1 MNPTELIRAVT
12 AQFPNFERLLSGFTQ
27 SRRLLQVQFA
37 PSMGLPGNAVLPHQL
52 TSSEGICEPL
62 RFTLQA
68 LSSDISMPLK
78 AFIGAPVAFQVGD
91 VAGTERTICAIVCEA
106 RQLAADGSFVLYE
119 FVCTDALSLLDRR
132 VTWRVFRDA
141 SVVDISHAIIQEH
154 TTGNQVIGAAFR
166 LDTSALG
173 TYPSRGFTMQAKE
186 SDLAFMTRLWRREG
200 ISWYFT
206 HAIENGAPVHTLNL
220 VDRTDAW
227 KANPAGLVRF
237 NRADATEPDDTI
249 FAWEAY
255 RELAPGAVYA
265 ASHDYQTAGVKQLD
279 TTTSQDQGEHG
290 KALAAT
296 LTQYWYDSP
305 HVAENADHY
314 EQVMQRRQLALSQG
328 AKHFAGQ
335 SVVRAF
341 VGGSGTVFSMAGHP
355 EIDKHSAED
364 RRFVLTHVETQVRN
378 SLLPNSPGKGRFA
391 IEEDSP
397 VLNRFECVRAS
408 THIVPKWDASCVPAV
423 GPISARVVGN
433 GEVDVDEQG
442 RICVQFL
449 FARRDD
455 HPDSGA
461 SGTPRDSARVRVA
474 QPWADAQSGTAFWPR
489 VGSEV
494 LVLFMQNDP
503 DKPIVVANMFDARHA
518 PVQFA
523 SAGDLP
529 DNAPLYGI
537 RSKEIGGPG
546 YGELQ
551 FDDTTAQTKTKL
563 SSEHGKTQLNQGWIG
578 HPRNKGVSEKRGEGF
593 ELRTDLAG
601 AIRAARGMLLS
612 TDARNNASGRVLDRA
627 ELTGQLELALSIAK
641 RLSELSSTHDAYET
655 DTGPQEKLTKSIRE
669 WTDDGGAAAIGVTA
683 PDGIA
688 MSSPANVLAV
698 AGGNVESVAAQ
709 DANISAG
716 RRILMRAAQGL
727 SAFAK
732 AGMKLMVGSGDL
744 TIQAHQGKGE
754 IGTSERLH
762 IYSLEKLILEAPEL
776 ELRTNG
782 AVIKI
787 SNGKIVQSSTG
798 EHRIESSGFQAVTGG
813 GGTADLPNMP
823 TSSMKT
829 DERFKVVGPDGK
841 PHVGLAHEV
850 LDDAGG
856 IRDQGKLG
864 ADGTHSQLA
873 NDSEIRP
880 VTFRPVD

>member
-1 MNPTELIRAVT
+1 MNPTELVRAVA

-27 SRRLLQVQFA
+27 SRRLLQVTFA
-37 PSMGLPGNAVLPHQL
+37 SSMGLPGDAVLPHQL
-52 TSSEGICEPL
+52 TASEGICEPL

-78 AFIGAPVAFQVGD
+78 AFIGAPVALQVGD
-91 VAGTERTICAIVCEA
+91 IAGAERTICAIVCEA
-106 RQLAADGSFVLYE
+106 RQLAADGGFVLYE

-132 VTWRVFRDA
+132 VTWRVFRDV
-141 SVVDISHAIIQEH
+141 SVVDISHTIIQEH
-154 TTGNQVIGAAFR
+154 TTGNQIIGASFR

-186 SDLAFMTRLWRREG
+186 SDLAFMTRMWRREG

-206 HAIENGAPVHTLNL
+206 HAIENGVPIHTLHL
-220 VDRTDAW
+220 VDKPGTWR
-227 KANPAGLVRF
+227 ANPAGVVRF
-237 NRADATEPDDTI
+237 NRADATEPDDTV

-255 RELAPGAVYA
+255 REITSGVVYA
-265 ASHDYQTAGVKQLD
+265 ASHDYQTAGVNQLD
-279 TTTSQDQGEHG
+279 AATSQNQGEHG

-296 LTQYWYDSP
+296 LTEYWYDSP
-305 HVAENADHY
+305 HIAENADHY
-314 EQVMQRRQLALSQG
+314 EQVMQRRQLALTQG

-341 VGGSGTVFSMAGHP
+341 VGGAGTIFSLTGHP
-355 EIDKHSAED
+355 EIDMHSAED
-364 RRFVLTHVETQVRN
+364 RRFVLTHVETRARN
-378 SLLPNSPGKGRFA
+378 SLLPNSTNKGRFE

-397 VLNRFECVRAS
+397 IINRFECVRAS
-408 THIVPKWDASCVPAV
+408 TQIVPLWDASCVPSV

-442 RICVQFL
+442 RISVQFL

-455 HPDSGA
+455 HPNSGA

-523 SAGDLP
+523 GAGNLP
-529 DNAPLYGI
+529 DNAPIYGI
-537 RSKEIGGPG
+537 RTKEVGGLG

-578 HPRNKGVSEKRGEGF
+578 HPRDKGVSDKRGEGF
-593 ELRTDLAG
+593 ELRTDLTG

-641 RLSELSSTHDAYET
+641 RLSELSSTHDAFET
-655 DTGPQEKLTKSIRE
+655 DTGPQEKLTKGISD
-669 WTDDGGAAAIGVTA
+669 WKDDGGAAAIGITA
-683 PDGIA
+683 PDGVA
-688 MSSPANVLAV
+688 MSSAANVLTV
-698 AGGNVESVAAQ
+698 AGGHVESVAAQ

-716 RRILMRAAQGL
+716 RRILMRAAQGI

-762 IYSLEKLILEAPEL
+762 LYSLEELILEAPKL

-782 AVIKI
+782 AVIKVE
-787 SNGKIVQSSTG
+787 NGIIVQSSTG

-813 GGTADLPNMP
+813 GGTADLPVMP
-823 TSSMKT
+823 SSSMKT
-829 DERFKVVGPDGK
+829 DERFKVVSPSGK
-841 PHVGLAHEV
+841 PYAGLSHKV
-850 LDDAGG
+850 TDDAGG
-856 IRDQGKLG
+856 IRDQGKLA
-864 ADGTHSQLA
+864 ADGTHSLIA

>member
-1 MNPTELIRAVT
+1 MNPTELVRTVS

-27 SRRLLQVQFA
+27 SRRLLQVTFTH
-37 PSMGLPGNAVLPHQL
+37 SMGLPDDAVLPHQL
-52 TSSEGICEPL
+52 IASEGVCEPL

-68 LSSDISMPLK
+68 LSSDVSMPLK

-91 VAGTERTICAIVCEA
+91 IAGAERTICAIVCEA
-106 RQLAADGSFVLYE
+106 RQLAADGGFVLYE

-141 SVVDISHAIIQEH
+141 SVVDISHTIIQEH
-154 TTGNQVIGAAFR
+154 TTGNQIIGAAFR

-173 TYPSRGFTMQAKE
+173 AYPSRGFTMQAKE
-186 SDLAFMTRLWRREG
+186 SDFAFMTRMWRREG

-206 HAIENGAPVHTLNL
+206 HAIENGEPIHTLHL
-220 VDRTDAW
+220 VDNADAW
-227 KANPAGLVRF
+227 RANPAGLVRF
-237 NRADATEPDDTI
+237 NRADATEPNDTI

-255 RELAPGAVYA
+255 RELAPGGVVA
-265 ASHDYQTAGVKQLD
+265 ASHDYQTGGVEQLD
-279 TTTSQDQGEHG
+279 AATSQDQGEHG

-305 HVAENADHY
+305 HVAENSGHY
-314 EQVMQRRQLALSQG
+314 EQVMQRRQLALTQG

-341 VGGSGTVFSMAGHP
+341 VGGAGTTFSLSGHP
-355 EIDKHSAED
+355 EIDRHSTED
-364 RRFVLTHVETQVRN
+364 RRFVLTHIETRARN
-378 SLLPNSPGKGRFA
+378 SLLLNSPAKGAFS
-391 IEEDSP
+391 IEDDAP
-397 VLNRFECVRAS
+397 ILNRFECVRAS
-408 THIVPKWDASCVPAV
+408 TQIVPTWNASCVPSV

-461 SGTPRDSARVRVA
+461 SGSLRDSARVRVA

-523 SAGDLP
+523 SAGNLP

-537 RSKEIGGPG
+537 RSKEIGGLG

-551 FDDTTAQTKTKL
+551 FDDTTGQTKTKL

-578 HPRNKGVSEKRGEGF
+578 HPRDKGASEKRGEGF

-601 AIRAARGMLLS
+601 TIRAARGMLLT
-612 TDARNNASGRVLDRA
+612 TDGRNNANGRVLDRA
-627 ELTGQLELALSIAK
+627 ELIGQLELALSIAK
-641 RLSELSSTHDAYET
+641 RLGELSATHDAYET
-655 DTGPQEKLTKSIRE
+655 DTDPQEKLTKGIRD
-669 WTDDGGAAAIGVTA
+669 WSDDGGAAAIGITA

-688 MSSPANVLAV
+688 MSSPANVVSA
-698 AGGNVESVAAQ
+698 AGGHVESIAAQ

-716 RRILMRAAQGL
+716 RRILLRAAQGL

-762 IYSLEKLILEAPEL
+762 IYSLEKLVLEAPEL

-782 AVIKI
+782 AVIKLE
-787 SNGKIVQSSTG
+787 NGKIVSSSSS
-798 EHRIESSGFQAVTGG
+798 EHRIESSSFQAITGG
-813 GGTADLPNMP
+813 GGSTDLAPMP
-823 TSSMKT
+823 TSSMRT
-829 DERFKVVGPDGK
+829 DERFKIVGPDGK
-841 PHVGLAHEV
+841 PHVGLSHNV
-850 LDDAGG
+850 TDDTGG
-856 IRDQGKLG
+856 IRDQGKLA
-864 ADGTHSQLA
+864 ADGTHSLTV

>member
-1 MNPTELIRAVT
+1 
-12 AQFPNFERLLSGFTQ
+12 
-27 SRRLLQVQFA
+27 
-37 PSMGLPGNAVLPHQL
+37 
-52 TSSEGICEPL
+52 
-62 RFTLQA
+62 
-68 LSSDISMPLK
+68 MPLK
-78 AFIGAPVAFQVGD
+78 GFIGAPIAFQVGD
-91 VAGTERTICAIVCEA
+91 IAGAERIICAIVCEA
-106 RQLAADGSFVLYE
+106 RQLAADGGFVLYE
-119 FVCTDALSLLDRR
+119 LVCTDALSLLDRR

-141 SVVDISHAIIQEH
+141 SVVDISHTIIQEH
-154 TTGNQVIGAAFR
+154 TSANQIIGAAFR

-173 TYPSRGFTMQAKE
+173 TYPSRAFTMQAKE
-186 SDLAFMTRLWRREG
+186 SDLAFMTRMWRREG

-206 HAIENGAPVHTLNL
+206 HALENGAPIHTLHL
-220 VDRTDAW
+220 VDTPGNW
-227 KANPAGLVRF
+227 KANPAGVVRF
-237 NRADATEPDDTI
+237 NRADATEPDDTV

-255 RELAPGAVYA
+255 REITSGVVYA

-279 TTTSQDQGEHG
+279 AAISQDQGEHG

-296 LTQYWYDSP
+296 LTEYWYDSP
-305 HVAENADHY
+305 HVAENSDHY
-314 EQVMQRRQLALSQG
+314 EQVMQRRQLALTQG
-328 AKHFAGQ
+328 SKHFAGQ

-341 VGGSGTVFSMAGHP
+341 MGGAGTIFSLNGHP
-355 EIDKHSAED
+355 EIDGHSPED
-364 RRFVLTHVETQVRN
+364 RRFVLTHIETRVRN
-378 SLLPNSPGKGRFA
+378 SLLPDSPSKGRFE

-397 VLNRFECVRAS
+397 IINRFECVRAS
-408 THIVPKWDASCVPAV
+408 TQIVPTWDASCVPSV

-523 SAGDLP
+523 SSGNLP
-529 DNAPLYGI
+529 DNAPIYGI
-537 RSKEIGGPG
+537 RSKEIGGVG

-612 TDARNNASGRVLDRA
+612 TDGRNKASGRVLDRA
-627 ELTGQLELALSIAK
+627 ELIGQLELALSVAK
-641 RLSELSSTHDAYET
+641 RLSELSSTHDALET
-655 DTGPQEKLTKSIRE
+655 DTGPQEKLTKGIRD
-669 WTDDGGAAAIGVTA
+669 WQDDGGAAAIGITA
-683 PDGIA
+683 PDGVA
-688 MSSPANVLAV
+688 VSSPANVLTV
-698 AGGNVESVAAQ
+698 AGSHVESAAAQ
-709 DANISAG
+709 DVNISAG

-787 SNGKIVQSSTG
+787 ENGKIVQSSTG

-813 GGTADLPNMP
+813 GGTADLPDMP
-823 TSSMKT
+823 VSAMKT
-829 DERFKVVGPDGK
+829 DERFKVVSPSGK
-841 PHVGLAHEV
+841 PYAGLSHKV
-850 LDDAGG
+850 TDDAGCV
-856 IRDQGKLG
+856 RDQGKLA
-864 ADGTHSQLA
+864 ADGTHSQIA
-873 NDSEIRP
+873 SDSNIRP
-880 VTFRPVD
+880 ITFRPVD